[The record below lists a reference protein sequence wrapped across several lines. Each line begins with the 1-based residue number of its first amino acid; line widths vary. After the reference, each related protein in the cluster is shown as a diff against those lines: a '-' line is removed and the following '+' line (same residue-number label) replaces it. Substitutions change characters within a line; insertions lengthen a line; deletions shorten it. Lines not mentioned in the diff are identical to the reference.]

1 MTASN
6 DVQTALAAAK
16 EKVVVGGIREERE
29 KRERMKGKRN
39 EGGITTSIFCM
50 YQPKIC

>member
-6 DVQTALAAAK
+6 DVQTALAATK
-16 EKVVVGGIREERE
+16 EKVAVGGIREERE
-29 KRERMKGKRN
+29 ERTKGKRN
-39 EGGITTSIFCM
+39 KGGITTSIFCM